1 MFRFRSIITQHFLNS
16 LLMLAFVLTY
26 VYFGITFTKEM
37 ENDGEMINLAG
48 SLRYRSYKLLAIT
61 QQSYDPAFHR
71 ESALLPA
78 REEIDRIRSAF
89 AYIENGLL
97 RDAGGRSEQ
106 VGQLQALSTRWET
119 EVIPLANQLVAK
131 NGSSS
136 RALVRFK
143 EITDVFVRD
152 VDSFVTKL
160 SSHNRADV
168 IGFNNRN
175 IVLVLVFLPMFVQIA
190 YFSKKHLIR
199 PIIALQNASE
209 LLMEGNF
216 SVRLPIVF
224 RNEVGLLTDRFNKTA
239 AALEELFIT
248 NTNYSQTLGSLNSA
262 SSRMISMGSRGEI
275 YQFAC
280 NTAHQLLSP
289 DMVWLGLVEP
299 ASSRL
304 KIVSCVGDEYNY
316 TDELAIT
323 CDDSPT
329 GNGPVGMAIKNREP
343 RLVSIHDDVSG
354 VWVERIQR
362 HGYGSFLVLPLL
374 TSHGCLGA
382 ITLYSKQPDFFAQG
396 RVELCQIFA
405 NHTSAAIE
413 AMNLLHYVVF
423 ALARAAEV
431 NDEDTGNHIMRVGD
445 YSALLAE
452 EMGLDSTFVEQIRF
466 QATLHDV
473 GKLYLNS
480 SILKKHGPLTPEEW
494 ELMQRHTTNGA
505 RIIGEHPM
513 LVMARDIALNHHERW
528 NGSGYPAG
536 LQGEQIPLSARI
548 MCIADQYDAL
558 RNSRVYKPAI
568 DHATSCAIIT
578 EGDGRTLPG
587 HFDPE
592 VLAAFTRVAHRFD
605 EIYERLA

>member
-1 MFRFRSIITQHFLNS
+1 MFHFRSIITQHFLNS
-16 LLMLAFVLTY
+16 LLMLVFVLTY
-26 VYFGITFTKEM
+26 VYFGVTFTKEM

-61 QQSYDPAFHR
+61 QQSYSPSFNPKSSAVPAQ
-71 ESALLPA
+71 
-78 REEIDRIRSAF
+78 EEIVRIRSAF
-89 AYIENGLL
+89 AYIRNGLL
-97 RDAGGRSEQ
+97 RDAGERSEQ
-106 VGQLQALSTRWET
+106 IGQLQTLATRWET
-119 EVIPLANQLVAK
+119 EVVPLANQLLAKRDVSSVAL
-131 NGSSS
+131 
-136 RALVRFK
+136 ARFK
-143 EITDVFVRD
+143 DVTDVFVLD
-152 VDSFVTKL
+152 VDAFVSKL

-190 YFSKKHLIR
+190 YFTKKHLIR

-216 SVRLPIVF
+216 SVRLPIIF
-224 RNEVGLLTDRFNKTA
+224 RNEVGTLTDRFNKTA
-239 AALEELFIT
+239 AALENLFVS
-248 NTNYSQTLGSLNSA
+248 NANYSKTLGSLNNA

-280 NTAHQLLSP
+280 NTAHELLSP

-304 KIVSCVGDEYNY
+304 KIVSSVGDENNY
-316 TDELAIT
+316 TEGLSIT
-323 CDDSPT
+323 CDDTPT
-329 GNGPVGMAIKNREP
+329 GFGPVGMAIKNREP
-343 RLVSIHDDVSG
+343 RLVSVHDDSSDL
-354 VWVERIQR
+354 WVERIQR
-362 HGYGSFLVLPLL
+362 HGYGSFLVIPLL
-374 TSHGCLGA
+374 TSHDCIGA
-382 ITLYSKQPDFFAQG
+382 ITLYSKQPDFFAQD

-431 NDEDTGNHIMRVGD
+431 NDEDTGNHILRVGD

-452 EMGLDSTFVEQIRF
+452 ELGLDSTFVEQIRF

-473 GKLYLNS
+473 GKLYLDS
-480 SILKKHGPLTPEEW
+480 SILKKQGPLTPEEW
-494 ELMQRHTTNGA
+494 EIMKRHTTNGT

-528 NGSGYPAG
+528 DGSGYPAG
-536 LQGEQIPLSARI
+536 LEGEQIPLSARI

-568 DHATSCAIIT
+568 DHATTCAIIT
-578 EGDGRTLPG
+578 QGDGRTLPG